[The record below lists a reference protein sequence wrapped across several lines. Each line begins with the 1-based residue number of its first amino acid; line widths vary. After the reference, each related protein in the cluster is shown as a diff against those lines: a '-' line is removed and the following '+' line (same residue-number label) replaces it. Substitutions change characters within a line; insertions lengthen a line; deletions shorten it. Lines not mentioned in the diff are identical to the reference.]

1 MTRWIFGPII
11 VVAVAACDGSP
22 TEVAGGSTEDF
33 NGSGMPCTHA
43 VTVPLDDEEAGFA
56 SAVEQVRGLIEGDYS
71 VPIVWV
77 DPCSSDYECGYVR
90 GCADVNGRATPPADL
105 IGTETT
111 VHVSIHATGEDAIVL
126 DDQDSSLDG
135 NENEMEAQCAE
146 EVRIPASVA
155 LRSDDGALDEEFAV
169 DIWSDNL
176 SAALVKL
183 YDLYPSDKGFPVSAL
198 HGTLPQLLPSA
209 STVEFDL
216 STRSSD
222 EGITYSQGI
231 RIGGE
236 QGFAES
242 PILEGVSSTAIS
254 CPLEISRDS
263 VLD

>member
-1 MTRWIFGPII
+1 
-11 VVAVAACDGSP
+11 
-22 TEVAGGSTEDF
+22 
-33 NGSGMPCTHA
+33 MPCTHV

-77 DPCSSDYECGYVR
+77 DPCSSDNACSPVG
-90 GCADVNGRATPPADL
+90 GCSDSGNDTPPPSDL
-105 IGTETT
+105 LGTETILR
-111 VHVSIHATGEDAIVL
+111 VSIHATGENAIVL
-126 DDQDSSLDG
+126 DDQDGSSDG
-135 NENEMEAQCAE
+135 NENEMEGQCAE
-146 EVRIPASVA
+146 QVRIPAAVS
-155 LRSDDGALDEEFAV
+155 LRSDDGVLDEEFVV
-169 DIWSDNL
+169 DVWSDNL

-198 HGTLPQLLPSA
+198 HGTLPQLLPSG

-222 EGITYSQGI
+222 EDITYSQGI

-242 PILEGVSSTAIS
+242 PILEGVSSTATS